1 MWVDTHVTRTVRAFA
16 EHVQPMPQ
24 LEKRHSGV
32 ESPAEILR
40 WSVVRAEEQGRRPPS
55 SGYGQPDGDAPAS
68 QYERPRWDLWLLGT
82 GLLAIALAAAGFLSP
97 WVRHEWSLSVQR
109 QPTPYTQLGFT
120 NAANLPTTGAP
131 GKGIP
136 VSFIITNDEGRQV
149 SYRYVVASGSGTT
162 LTAISS
168 GTTVIA
174 AGQSSGVSVVVV
186 PKCAAASCRVQVSLP
201 EQNESIDF
209 MLTYPAQTGK
219 KGK

>member
-1 MWVDTHVTRTVRAFA
+1 MHVTRTVRAFA

-32 ESPAEILR
+32 ETPAEILR
-40 WSVVRAEEQGRRPPS
+40 WSVVRAEEQGRRPSP
-55 SGYGQPDGDAPAS
+55 SGYGQPDGDAQGS

-82 GLLAIALAAAGFLSP
+82 GLLAIALAAASFMSP
-97 WVRHEWSLSVQR
+97 WVRHEWALSVQR

-120 NAANLPTTGAP
+120 NAASLPATGVP

-136 VSFIITNDEGRQV
+136 VSFTITNDEGRQV
-149 SYRYVVASGSGTT
+149 SYRYVVASGSGTKLTT
-162 LTAISS
+162 LSS

-174 AGQSSGVSVVVV
+174 AGQSRGVAIVVV
-186 PKCAAASCRVQVSLP
+186 PKCAAASCQVQVSLP

-209 MLTYPAQTGK
+209 MLTYPAQSGK
-219 KGK
+219 KSK

>member
-1 MWVDTHVTRTVRAFA
+1 
-16 EHVQPMPQ
+16 MPEQ
-24 LEKRHSGV
+24 EKKHSGV

-40 WSVVRAEEQGRRPPS
+40 WLVVRAEEQGRRPPS
-55 SGYGQPDGDAPAS
+55 SGYGQPDEDAQVS
-68 QYERPRWDLWLLGT
+68 QYERPRWDIWLLGT
-82 GLLAIALAAAGFLSP
+82 GL
-97 WVRHEWSLSVQR
+97 RHEWSLSLQR

-120 NAANLPTTGAP
+120 NAANLPVTGVR

-136 VSFIITNDEGRQV
+136 VSFTITNDEGRQV

-174 AGQSSGVSVVVV
+174 AGHSWGVGLVVV

-201 EQNESIDF
+201 EQDESIDF
-209 MLTYPAQTGK
+209 MLTYPAQSGK
-219 KGK
+219 TSK

>member
-1 MWVDTHVTRTVRAFA
+1 
-16 EHVQPMPQ
+16 MPQ
-24 LEKRHSGV
+24 LKRHSGV

-40 WSVVRAEEQGRRPPS
+40 WLVVRAEEQGRRPSS
-55 SGYGQPDGDAPAS
+55 SGYGQPDEDAQVS
-68 QYERPRWDLWLLGT
+68 RYQSPRWDFWLLGT
-82 GLLAIALAAAGFLSP
+82 GLLAIALAVASFLSP

-109 QPTPYTQLGFT
+109 QPAPYTQLGFT
-120 NAANLPTTGAP
+120 NTASLPATGVA

-136 VSFIITNDEGRQV
+136 VSFNITNDEGRQV
-149 SYRYVVASGSGTT
+149 SYRYVVESGSGTT
-162 LTAISS
+162 LTTISS
-168 GTTVIA
+168 GTTVID
-174 AGQSSGVSVVVV
+174 AGQSSGVHLVVV